1 MKDILYR
8 GMRRDNGE
16 WIEGAAVKDPSI
28 FGKTWIVEVINE
40 NIVNWHVIYPG
51 TLGRFTGMH
60 DKNGKKIFEDD
71 VVKTKYGRLC
81 VVVWFSSRAHCGWD
95 LKPVDTVDNIVHRKP
110 PTEYDLWEDK
120 NLEVVGNIHD
130 NPEFAEVK

>member
-1 MKDILYR
+1 MRDILYR

-16 WIEGAAVKDPSI
+16 WIEGAAVKEPRI
-28 FGKTWIVEVINE
+28 FGKSWIVEVINE

-51 TLGRFTGMH
+51 TLGRFTGLT

>member
-1 MKDILYR
+1 MRNILFR
-8 GMRRDNGE
+8 GKRIDNDE
-16 WIEGAAVKDPSI
+16 WIYGNHIYSPDYTFVHNICDIGSPHDWYEVDPDTI
-28 FGKTWIVEVINE
+28 EQ
-40 NIVNWHVIYPG
+40 
-51 TLGRFTGMH
+51 FTGLY
-60 DKNGKKIFEDD
+60 DKNGEKIFEGD
-71 VVKTKYGRLC
+71 VVKTKYDRLC

-130 NPEFAEVK
+130 NPEFAEVE